1 LNDISIKL
9 ILFKNIVQHFKEIIS
24 SIKAGNFKT
33 LAKMI
38 SLVENNE
45 KGCTELLRQINA
57 NPNTKIIGITGPPG
71 AGKSTLVNAL
81 LKIGVE
87 KKFRIAVL
95 SIDPSSPFNFGAL
108 LGDRIRMS
116 EFYNH
121 PDVYIRSIASR
132 GSLGGLNKRIIEI
145 VDVIKAS
152 NFDYIFIE
160 TVGVGQSEV
169 EIAGLAE
176 TTIVVLVPEAG
187 DEVQSM
193 KAGLME
199 IADIFIV
206 NKSDRPNANE
216 FATNLKILAHQKIH
230 DWEIP
235 VLKTVAHQFE
245 GVQEVFDKIN
255 EHAVFATKNK
265 TKKLQLLTLKTI
277 QLIQE
282 KRMQD
287 ISSTAILEKLKKE
300 IESEKFN
307 IYDFVK
313 NF

>member
-1 LNDISIKL
+1 MNDISIKL

-24 SIKAGNFKT
+24 SIKTGNFKT

-45 KGCTELLRQINA
+45 IGSNELLRQLNA

-87 KKFRIAVL
+87 KKIRIAVL

-121 PDVYIRSIASR
+121 PDVYIRSLASR

-145 VDVIKAS
+145 VDVLKAS

-169 EIAGLAE
+169 EIAGLAD

-216 FATNLKILAHQKIH
+216 FATNLKILAHQKIN

-245 GVQEVFDKIN
+245 GVQEVFEKIN
-255 EHAVFATKNK
+255 EHAVFASKNK
-265 TKKLQLLTLKTI
+265 SKKLQLLTQKTI

-287 ISSTAILEKLKKE
+287 ISSTAILEKLKNE
-300 IESEKFN
+300 MENENFN
-307 IYDFVK
+307 IYEFVK
-313 NF
+313 NY

>member
-1 LNDISIKL
+1 M
-9 ILFKNIVQHFKEIIS
+9 QHFKEIIS
-24 SIKAGNFKT
+24 SIKTGNFKT

-45 KGCTELLRQINA
+45 IGSNELLRQLNA

-87 KKFRIAVL
+87 KKIRIAVL

-121 PDVYIRSIASR
+121 PDVYIRSLASR

-145 VDVIKAS
+145 VDVLKAS

-169 EIAGLAE
+169 EIAGLAD

-216 FATNLKILAHQKIH
+216 FATNLKILAHQKIN

-245 GVQEVFDKIN
+245 GVQEVFEKIN
-255 EHAVFATKNK
+255 EHAVFASKNK
-265 TKKLQLLTLKTI
+265 SKKLQLLTQKTI

-287 ISSTAILEKLKKE
+287 ISSTAILEKLKNE
-300 IESEKFN
+300 MENENFN
-307 IYDFVK
+307 IYEFVK
-313 NF
+313 NY